1 MPGARAAVHGKQT
14 GPCSRTVN
22 WSNQNCSKAG
32 EGRQR
37 AATAARSVLP
47 RRRAEQDPL
56 DLDGGSSAEAQ
67 RGLEALGAG
76 PAGVGGAPQLVQR
89 RVVLLADLVA
99 ACLQQDQV
107 AGGALARGQAAPRA
121 AAATRRP

>member
-67 RGLEALGAG
+67 RGLEDL
-76 PAGVGGAPQLVQR
+76 GGARLDLLRGHAAREQAPDLVQGEQR
-89 RVVLLADLVA
+89 GAVL
-99 ACLQQDQV
+99 DQ
-107 AGGALARGQAAPRA
+107 ALEEALAL
-121 AAATRRP
+121 RR